1 MNLLLRLS
9 YSPVVR
15 QISRTLHLSN
25 ILESAYYWWV
35 TSPYG
40 VYEFRTLGLSYKIR
54 LEKRGELRNR
64 QWNYERSGERDFLA
78 ALQANLHPGNTVLD
92 VGASVGEFTLPLA
105 KIVRENGLVL
115 AFEPGESTSRRLLD
129 NVKLNGL
136 SNVQIFRKALGDQD
150 SVATL
155 FSGGFKCPSIVPPE
169 GDSDYRTVSE
179 NIEIVRGDDFL
190 AREKL
195 PVPQAI
201 KIDVEG
207 FEFAV
212 LQGLRGTLANP
223 SCRLVCLEIHPQ
235 LLPSGVTPEALTE
248 LLRGS
253 GFELQVEKRDEEF
266 HVVAL
271 RRAPGAQDARLEA
284 AGPPRS

>member
-15 QISRTLHLSN
+15 RISRTLHLSN
-25 ILESAYYWWV
+25 ALESAYYWWV

-40 VYEFRTLGLSYKIR
+40 VYEFHTLGLSYKIR

-64 QWNYERSGERDFLA
+64 QWNYESTGEKDFLA
-78 ALQANLHPGNTVLD
+78 ALKANLNPGDTVLD

-105 KIVRENGLVL
+105 KIVGEKGRVL
-115 AFEPGESTSRRLLD
+115 AFEPGESTSTRLLG
-129 NVKLNGL
+129 NIKLNGL
-136 SNVQIFRKALGDQD
+136 NNVQVFTKALGDQD
-150 SVATL
+150 TSATL

-179 NIEIVRGDDFL
+179 SIEIVRGDTFL
-190 AREKL
+190 ADEDL

-212 LQGLRGTLANP
+212 LQGLSGTLAN
-223 SCRLVCLEIHPQ
+223 SRCRLVCLEIHPQ
-235 LLPSGVTPEALTE
+235 LLPAGVTPEAILE
-248 LLRGS
+248 LLRSS
-253 GFELQVEKRDEEF
+253 GFELHVEKRDTEL
-266 HVVAL
+266 HVMASRAVA
-271 RRAPGAQDARLEA
+271 RV
-284 AGPPRS
+284 

>member
-1 MNLLLRLS
+1 MNLLLRMS

-15 QISRTLHLSN
+15 RISRTLHLSN
-25 ILESAYYWWV
+25 ALESAYYWWV

-40 VYEFRTLGLSYKIR
+40 VYEFHTLGLSYKIR

-78 ALQANLHPGNTVLD
+78 ALKANLSPGDTVLD

-105 KIVRENGLVL
+105 KIVGEKGRVL
-115 AFEPGESTSRRLLD
+115 AFEPGESTSGRLAE
-129 NVKLNGL
+129 NIKLNGL
-136 SNVQIFRKALGDQD
+136 TNVQIFRKALGDQD
-150 SVATL
+150 SAATL

-179 NIEIVRGDDFL
+179 HIEIVRADTFF
-190 AREKL
+190 ASEKL
-195 PVPQAI
+195 PVPKAI

-212 LQGLRGTLANP
+212 LQGLRGILANP

-235 LLPSGVTPEALTE
+235 LLPTGVAAEAITE
-248 LLRGS
+248 LLKGS
-253 GFELQVEKRDEEF
+253 GFDLQVVDRDPEL

-271 RRAPGAQDARLEA
+271 KTTGRGREVA
-284 AGPPRS
+284 AGNPGNVRP